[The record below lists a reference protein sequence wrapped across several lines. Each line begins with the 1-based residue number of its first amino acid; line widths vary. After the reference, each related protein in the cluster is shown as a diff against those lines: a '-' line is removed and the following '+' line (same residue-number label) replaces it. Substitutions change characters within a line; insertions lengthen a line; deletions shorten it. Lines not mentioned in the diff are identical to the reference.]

1 MSGNIG
7 ETISNSDLNTCTIC
21 KFIIVDFTDCADPE
35 IRCVNLRQQDH
46 LLEAKSR
53 KRLVPQPFRWL
64 YVTSNFI
71 QHCYCGITVNVNKT
85 CHSRSSVVA
94 LIADRTEYDVRYTG
108 KLSNFVYMFING
120 WYKWSESTGRVYERT
135 QTLSTQAW
143 PLSVTDQSSVVH
155 EVSE

>member
-85 CHSRSSVVA
+85 CHSCCRRRYNMTLHRESLRYLFHTTNICLDNKKLRCCCDSRS
-94 LIADRTEYDVRYTG
+94 YCVRRA
-108 KLSNFVYMFING
+108 VY
-120 WYKWSESTGRVYERT
+120 W
-135 QTLSTQAW
+135 QTILYRFRN
-143 PLSVTDQSSVVH
+143 
-155 EVSE
+155 